1 MMEAAQSD
9 GFVFFGAT
17 GALVHKEIFPALM
30 GLVLDEGLNIPLIG
44 VSRSPWTVEQ
54 LIERA
59 EDSLK
64 EYGTYDPD
72 AFKRL
77 ARLLRYIPG
86 DYGAPE
92 THAKIRAELGAA
104 SHPLF
109 YMAVPPDVFPAV
121 AEGLVS
127 SGSFSGGRVI
137 VEKPFGRDLGSARA
151 LNAVLRERFREED
164 VFRIDHFLGK
174 EPVRNMTYLRFANMF
189 LEPIWNREHVQS
201 IQVTMAEDVGVANRG
216 SFYEEVGA
224 IRDVVQNHLLQVL
237 SILTVDTPSSW
248 KPDKYRDDRARLL
261 RAVRPLTPADVVRGQ
276 YLGYREENGV
286 AADSTVETYAALRF
300 AIDNRQWE
308 GVPIYMRAGKR
319 LPIKST
325 EVTLQ
330 FRRPPEEP
338 FGEKVHPISNHLRM
352 RLNPDTSLALG
363 IRTKVPGPDML
374 GEDVELALVACPAD
388 NKPPYQQLFSDAM
401 SGDPELFVGEDGVEA
416 SWRVVDP
423 VLGDV
428 TPVHTYEPGSWG
440 PPEAKKFIGADCPWI
455 DPVPAAGVECG

>member
-1 MMEAAQSD
+1 MQAAQSD

-17 GALVHKEIFPALM
+17 GALVHKEIFPALQ
-30 GLVLDEGLNIPLIG
+30 GLVLDEDLNIPLIG
-44 VSRSPWTVEQ
+44 VARSPWTVEQ

-59 EDSLK
+59 ADSLK
-64 EYGTYDPD
+64 QHGSYDPN

-77 ARLLRYIPG
+77 AGLLRYIPG

-92 THAKIRAELGAA
+92 TYAKIRAELGAA
-104 SHPLF
+104 RHPLF
-109 YMAVPPDVFPAV
+109 YMAVPPGVFTEV

-127 SGSFSGGRVI
+127 SGSSSGGRVI
-137 VEKPFGRDLGSARA
+137 VEKPFGRDLASARA
-151 LNAVLRERFREED
+151 LNAMLRERFQERD

-174 EPVRNMTYLRFANMF
+174 EPVRNITYVRFANMF
-189 LEPIWNREHVQS
+189 LEPIWNREHVES

-224 IRDVVQNHLLQVL
+224 IRDVVQNHLLQVV
-237 SILTVDTPSSW
+237 SILTVDTPSIW
-248 KPDKYRDDRARLL
+248 KPEAYRDDRARLL

-276 YLGYREENGV
+276 YRGYQMEAGV
-286 AADSTVETYAALRF
+286 AAASTVETYAALRL
-300 AIDNRQWE
+300 AVDNPQWE
-308 GVPIYMRAGKR
+308 GVPIYVRTGKS

-338 FGEKVHPISNHLRM
+338 FGEKVQPISNHLRM

-374 GEDVELALVACPAD
+374 GQDVELALVACPVD

-423 VLGDV
+423 VLGDA
-428 TPVHTYEPGSWG
+428 TPVHMYEPGSWG
-440 PPEAKKFIGADCPWI
+440 PVEAERLIGADGPWI
-455 DPVPAAGVECG
+455 DPAPAVGVECR